1 MKKYFLKETGEQ
13 VKIGDIVVLNL
24 EGTNKKRGKINAHLE
39 VKATP
44 LMLSLLIDEGIIEE
58 RDLEEEVKGIKF
70 NVEELKKHTTES
82 KINARLD
89 ELDERLTELEGIV
102 AEWNNE

>member
-13 VKIGDIVVLNL
+13 VKIGDIIVLNF

-70 NVEELKKHTTES
+70 NVEELKKHVGKS
-82 KINARLD
+82 KIEDKLN

-102 AEWNNE
+102 AEWDNE